1 MDFNCSDFFPCSL
14 QPRFGFQWSHA
25 TNKQQKK
32 STCFPQRLCHFALC
46 ISNLPPSQNM
56 IIHRS
61 FGEGRDGG
69 GYGPLPG
76 PLSSQGPLP
85 EDGLRRAMCR
95 LSGERGVWG
104 SGRGGGE
111 QGLIGRG
118 ARERVGGGRSPGTAI
133 CRSLW
138 WITAVCVCEE
148 RREIFCSFAVPYPL
162 SSGRRLSKSSEAGA
176 RYARKRRS
184 NSSKKR
190 KRRVCAESEGDAFF
204 FWESTSL
211 SARVSRIMPGRGGY
225 SVGRLVEA
233 CIRILLLCEAATAC
247 PALCTCSGTT
257 VDCHGLGLKTMPRNI
272 PRNAERLW
280 VDTLP
285 PSACAC
291 VGVYVWGGGLHHY
304 QKELNENNSWM
315 RHCRPGQVQLDVI
328 GTNASV
334 CWHMLLEEGNFPY
347 HSFSSWELSLLL
359 SLFRPSTFK

>member
-1 MDFNCSDFFPCSL
+1 MSSSEAEKWLSEQTRWTSIVLIFSPAPFSQGLDFNEVKR
-14 QPRFGFQWSHA
+14 Q
-25 TNKQQKK
+25 TNNKK
-32 STCFPQRLCHFALC
+32 SPHAFHKGCVIFALC

-85 EDGLRRAMCR
+85 EDGVLRAMCR

-190 KRRVCAESEGDAFF
+190 KRRVCAKSEGAAFF

-211 SARVSRIMPGRGGY
+211 SARVSRIMPARGGY

-233 CIRILLLCEAATAC
+233 CIRILLLCKAATAC

-285 PSACAC
+285 PSACVC
-291 VGVYVWGGGLHHY
+291 VGVCVGGVVCIIT
-304 QKELNENNSWM
+304 KRNWM
-315 RHCRPGQVQLDVI
+315 RTI
-328 GTNASV
+328 A
-334 CWHMLLEEGNFPY
+334 E
-347 HSFSSWELSLLL
+347 
-359 SLFRPSTFK
+359 